1 MKHLIYTLLSFLLTL
16 SFSNAQPADVE
27 SADDSLD
34 FLDDSEEALGSA
46 SNGAETEASDFLADK
61 EREWAEKGQ
70 SDKYGGFSSASIGG
84 SPSNKNFTKDRVAA
98 YEVAFLNL
106 KGEIAKEMAMQIKTD
121 MSLAYSKPA
130 EAARQKNQLQEINDK
145 SPMEMG
151 MLEKTKLI
159 IHDELDNELNR
170 RGINPGTPEA
180 AKVVEAE
187 MERRFNKR
195 VATIAEAEMG
205 AIYTMKTIEDGG
217 NIAVV
222 GVYSDKMKGLQ
233 KAILGQGE
241 APKIAPNSSRQP
253 IREYVQGLSKK
264 DLYGSHG
271 VQIKADSNGD
281 LNLLSYSQW
290 PASSKSSMASKF
302 AYKEAEMQCLSY
314 LRTFAGEIVKQQAA
328 RNLSQTLKE
337 FSDLENVTQQIDTS
351 STFKQTITSKSAIL
365 DFPGIKTLHR
375 WQTVDKRSGA
385 VICGVVQGWN
395 ISTAKKSIATK
406 REFEEV
412 GGSKGGAGLTGVP
425 SSRKADSPATKKG
438 YDPTKASSNPTV
450 ESLESEDF

>member
-1 MKHLIYTLLSFLLTL
+1 MRHITYTFLSFLIIFN
-16 SFSNAQPADVE
+16 FSNAQPADVE
-27 SADDSLD
+27 SADDSID

-46 SNGAETEASDFLADK
+46 SNKAESAAQDYLAIKEQEWADK
-61 EREWAEKGQ
+61 GE
-70 SDKYGGFSSASIGG
+70 SDKYGGVGSASIGG
-84 SPSNKNFTKDRVAA
+84 SPSNKNFTKDRIFA
-98 YEVAFLNL
+98 YNVAFGNL
-106 KGEIAKEMAMQIKTD
+106 KAEIAKEMAMQIKTD
-121 MSLAYSKPA
+121 MSISYSKPA
-130 EAARQKNQLQEINDK
+130 EAARQKQQLQEIKDK

-159 IHDELDNELNR
+159 IHDELDNELKR
-170 RGINPGTPEA
+170 RGINPGTNEA
-180 AKVVEAE
+180 AKVVDAE
-187 MERRFNKR
+187 MQRRFTKS

-233 KAILGQGE
+233 KAILGQAE
-241 APKIAPNSSRQP
+241 APKVSPNPSRET
-253 IREYVQGLSKK
+253 IREFLQRLSTKQ
-264 DLYGSHG
+264 LFGSHG
-271 VQIKADSNGD
+271 VQIKADQNGD

-328 RNLSQTLKE
+328 SNLSQNLEE
-337 FSDLENVTQQIDTS
+337 FSDLENVTQQIERS
-351 STFKQTITSKSAIL
+351 STFKETITSKSAEL
-365 DFPGIKTLHR
+365 KFPGIRTLHR

-395 ISTAKKSIATK
+395 ISNAKKSIATK
-406 REFEEV
+406 KEFEAV
-412 GGSKGGAGLTGVP
+412 GGSKGGEGLTGAP
-425 SSRKADSPATKKG
+425 SSKQADSSAAKKG

>member
-1 MKHLIYTLLSFLLTL
+1 MRHLIYTLLSFLLTL

-46 SNGAETEASDFLADK
+46 SNKAQADAEDFLADK

-70 SDKYGGFSSASIGG
+70 SDKYGGVGSASIGG
-84 SPSNKNFTKDRVAA
+84 SPSNKNFTKNRVVA
-98 YEVAFLNL
+98 YETAFGNL
-106 KGEIAKEMAMQIKTD
+106 KAEIAKEMAMQIATE
-121 MSLAYSKPA
+121 MSLSYSKPA
-130 EAARQKNQLQEINDK
+130 EAARQKNQLQEMKDR

-187 MERRFNKR
+187 MKRRFNKS
-195 VATIAEAEMG
+195 VETIAEAEMG
-205 AIYTMKTIEDGG
+205 GIYTMKTIEDGG

-264 DLYGSHG
+264 HLYGSHG
-271 VQIKADSNGD
+271 VQIKADNNGD

-302 AYKEAEMQCLSY
+302 AFKEAEMQCLSY

-328 RNLSQTLKE
+328 RNLSQTLEE
-337 FSDLENVTQQIDTS
+337 FSDLENVTQQIDNS
-351 STFKQTITSKSAIL
+351 STFKETITSKSAKL
-365 DFPGIKTLHR
+365 AFPELEHYIDGKRLIKDL
-375 WQTVDKRSGA
+375 VLLFVES
-385 VICGVVQGWN
+385 
-395 ISTAKKSIATK
+395 
-406 REFEEV
+406 F
-412 GGSKGGAGLTGVP
+412 KGGISLP
-425 SSRKADSPATKKG
+425 QKSLSLPK
-438 YDPTKASSNPTV
+438 
-450 ESLESEDF
+450 ESLKQSEEAKVVLA